1 MSKAALSGKYAAY
14 PEYKDSG
21 VEWLGEM
28 PSHWSMTKMAWNF
41 KAEKGKNGQL
51 LTKDYC
57 GLNLGPFAVYSG
69 QTENDGVMGRINSF
83 EFDTGNDGVLF
94 ATTVGAK
101 AMHLSHL
108 TGKFSLSQ
116 NCMIIAPKSDS
127 YHVRFSFYHFQPLFY
142 YERGLIPEHMQAS
155 FRMED
160 LYQYQTALPTVEE
173 QQKIANFLDHET
185 AKIDTLIEKQQQLI
199 KLLKEKRQAVISHA
213 VTKGLPSAT
222 GSKAPMRDSGVEW
235 LGEVPE
241 HWEVQRLKFACSFIT
256 KKIDIGSSK
265 TIALENIESWTGKYI
280 STDAK
285 YSGEDVGFET
295 GDILFGKLRPYLAK
309 VYLAAGQG
317 VAFGDL
323 LTYRPKNKLLSTY
336 CFYQLINEAFINTVD
351 SSTYGSKMPRA
362 SADFINNMSILLPP
376 LEEQEEIAAYIL
388 NTLNKF
394 DNVENKAKSAIK
406 LMQERRTALISAA
419 VTGKID
425 VRNWKAV

>member
-21 VEWLGEM
+21 TQWLGKI
-28 PSHWSMTKMAWNF
+28 PLGWNLF
-41 KAEKGKNGQL
+41 DGKRLFNNRRELSFEADEQLAASQKYGVVPQSLMMKLNDSKVMLALKG
-51 LTKDYC
+51 TSS
-57 GLNLGPFAVYSG
+57 FRHVE
-69 QTENDGVMGRINSF
+69 ENDFVISLRSF
-83 EFDTGNDGVLF
+83 EGGIEYSKYVGCVSPAYTVLSATKVITPSFYRYLFKSNPYIAALQSTTDSLRDGKSITFDQFGAIPLVL
-94 ATTVGAK
+94 
-101 AMHLSHL
+101 
-108 TGKFSLSQ
+108 
-116 NCMIIAPKSDS
+116 PKS
-127 YHVRFSFYHFQPLFY
+127 
-142 YERGLIPEHMQAS
+142 
-155 FRMED
+155 
-160 LYQYQTALPTVEE
+160 EE

-213 VTKGLPSAT
+213 VTKGLNPN
-222 GSKAPMRDSGVEW
+222 APMRDSGVEW
-235 LGEVPE
+235 LGEVPA